1 MDKFRAM
8 EAFVAVCEEGGF
20 SAAALSLRRS
30 KAQISKHVSALEDD
44 LGVRLLNRTTRQHSL
59 TEAGNDYLVRSK
71 QTLLQ
76 VKESEEAIKAQ
87 ADEPR
92 GLLRVTAPI
101 AFAHRRLLPTI
112 EDFMCKYPQVTLH
125 LELTNRYVDLVA
137 EGYDLAIRVGGS
149 SDGNFIS
156 KKLCETHHG
165 FYASPAYLSERGTPK
180 IFKDF
185 EEHDSIQPQQRGQ
198 NFSWRI
204 DGKAIQTK
212 CVITTNDGD
221 VMRAM
226 ALAGKGIITLPDFYV
241 LEDLK
246 AGNLVKLDMCIA
258 REPEMVMALWPHR
271 SYLPKK
277 VRVFIDTLTEA
288 LKN

>member
-1 MDKFRAM
+1 MDKLKAM

-20 SAAALSLRRS
+20 SAASHSLKRS
-30 KAQISKHVSALEDD
+30 KAQISKHVSALEDE

-59 TEAGNDYLVRSK
+59 TEAGNDYLARAT

-76 VKESEEAIKAQ
+76 VKEGEEAIKAQ
-87 ADEPR
+87 ADEPL

-112 EDFMCKYPQVTLH
+112 EDFMCKYPQVTVH

-165 FYASPAYLSERGTPK
+165 FYASPEYLAERGAPK
-180 IFKDF
+180 TFKDF
-185 EEHDSIQPQQRGQ
+185 EEHDCIQPQYSGQ

-204 DGKAIQTK
+204 DGKAIQTN
-212 CVITTNDGD
+212 CVMTSNDGD
-221 VMRAM
+221 VMRSM
-226 ALAGKGIITLPDFYV
+226 ALAGKGIIALPDFYV
-241 LEDLK
+241 FEDLK
-246 AGNLVKLDMCIA
+246 AGKLVKLDICMSRAPDI
-258 REPEMVMALWPHR
+258 VMALWPHR
-271 SYLPKK
+271 TYLPKK

-288 LKN
+288 LKS